1 MAILGKIRER
11 SIFLIF
17 IIGMALLAFVFTG
30 VFDGNSSVSQDP
42 VLVVGEEE
50 VGIDEFSR
58 QVEFVERSYRMS
70 TMKAVEFA
78 YEQTTNA
85 KAYKQ
90 TFDALGLT
98 VGKNHIEQ
106 FIKTDPNFSSD
117 PQFQGE
123 DGKFDTERF
132 ADFILDLSQNNPQG
146 FEQWKAQEVAIKDN
160 LRLQQY
166 QDMVTAGLYVTNFEA
181 KQSYTLQN
189 QLADLDYVRIPYD
202 VIADSLA
209 QVTAKDIEA
218 YIKENAEEYE
228 REASR
233 DLRYVMFSEDPTP
246 DDKVVI
252 ENQLRELLKERS
264 AYNEVSKQEEVFPS
278 LAGVSAD
285 ALASFISEY
294 SDLPYQDVFLAETEL
309 SGNYANTLFN
319 LSVGE
324 VFGPYEDQG
333 YSKISRLVSREKGGK
348 AKARHILV
356 AYRGAARAAETVTRS
371 KADAK
376 RQATKLLSQVRRGAD
391 FAQLA
396 RTNSDGPSAS
406 RGGEL
411 PEFTR
416 EQMAA
421 PFSNFVFKN
430 SVGALGV
437 AETEFG
443 FHVIEVQDKKD
454 VVKLATVAKK
464 LVPSE
469 ATSNQVFTKATQ
481 FELDIKQTDFQE
493 LATLKGYALK
503 SINDVKVL
511 DESLPILG
519 NQRQVVRWA
528 FEEDRKALDVKRFAL
543 SSGGY
548 IIVQIAALK
557 AAGIPS
563 PDEVDGFVTAKV
575 LKEKKKAMLLKQI
588 DAFSTLEDLAS
599 QFDLS
604 VSSSKAV
611 NRFTSMLSGA
621 AQEPEVVG
629 AGFGLDLNDI
639 SEPIAGESGVF
650 VVQLKA
656 FKEAEELSNY
666 AGYKASIV
674 NTAKQNTQTFV
685 ADALKGNYEIT
696 DNRPLYY

>member
-30 VFDGNSSVSQDP
+30 VFDGSSSASQDP
-42 VLVVGEEE
+42 VLIVGEEE

-58 QVEFVERSYRMS
+58 QVEFVERNYRMS
-70 TMKAVEFA
+70 TMQAVEFA
-78 YEQTTNA
+78 YNQTTNA

-98 VGKNHIEQ
+98 VGKKHIEH
-106 FIKTDPNFSSD
+106 FIKTDPNFSND

-146 FEQWKAQEVAIKDN
+146 FEQWKAQEEAIKNN
-160 LRLQQY
+160 LRLRQY

-189 QLADLDYVRIPYD
+189 NLADLDYVRIPYD
-202 VIADSLA
+202 IIADSLA

-228 REASR
+228 RESSR

-264 AYNEVSKQEEVFPS
+264 AYNEVSKQEEIFPS
-278 LAGVSAD
+278 LASVSED
-285 ALASFISEY
+285 ALVSFISEY
-294 SDLPYQDVFLAETEL
+294 SDLPYQNVFLAETEL

-319 LSVGE
+319 LSEGE

-356 AYRGAARAAETVTRS
+356 AYKGAARSAETVTRS
-371 KADAK
+371 KSDAK

-411 PEFTR
+411 PEFTSD
-416 EQMAA
+416 QMAA

-481 FELDIKQTDFQE
+481 FELDIKQTNFQE

-503 SINDVKVL
+503 TINDVKVL

-548 IIVQIAALK
+548 VVVQIAALK

-650 VVQLKA
+650 VVQPKA
-656 FKEAEELSNY
+656 VKEAEQLSNY
-666 AGYKASIV
+666 AGYRASIA
-674 NTAKQNTQTFV
+674 NTAKQNIQTLV
-685 ADALKGNYEIT
+685 DDALKGNYGII
-696 DNRPLYY
+696 DNRPLFY